1 MTTAPALDGRDRLA
15 LLRFLLTASRAL
27 APHGPTLGRT
37 HALIG
42 AGLTPDEIRQLVHE
56 VYSPLSP
63 DQALAGVADASEP
76 VRHLALALTDEL
88 AHRAE
93 HALWDPDWRAFRN
106 HVDRALPV
114 PEAQRD
120 ALHDLGFS
128 LSYYAP
134 YSRAAIWDLPAL
146 ADAGI
151 DPAVLAAASPNSG
164 AQAVGRM
171 LERQAKDAAQSA
183 TAWDRTDWTLV
194 ALAAL
199 AGVAADLALVR
210 TPADSPLTS
219 RLHALDSRP
228 GKASPDDPAWFQ
240 WFADK
245 AVKWEATSKVPFD
258 RCAAGFDGETRW
270 IDGMYPQ
277 SHRFQTPGHDPALG
291 LFYGVRDILR
301 GTVTAFAF
309 DNASGT
315 HRLVEGEV
323 LSYLEGPGL
332 AQAVLTWA
340 QHLLSDVATPAGL
353 PAPLFSALQFLNVGS
368 LGDNGRTV
376 AEVARWMYLNGYD
389 LRHFATMGLAPAA
402 TEGVLRFGVMAR
414 RYRADGAVTLRLAAD
429 PKYRAMRIAAH
440 GTAAAA
446 NGLRAYLTRN
456 PLAINQAQWLAL
468 GRYALPEAVR
478 WVRAQLRDA
487 PDPLAPLRDAGWL
500 ALGAAARPLVEA
512 ACQPPDAPARARA
525 A

>member
-1 MTTAPALDGRDRLA
+1 MNTAPALTDHDRLA
-15 LLRFLLTASRAL
+15 LTRYLQTASRIV
-27 APHGPTLGRT
+27 APHAPLRVHPVPVTRSGEAAPPHRVGFELRGPLPPDQVF
-37 HALIG
+37 ALI
-42 AGLTPDEIRQLVHE
+42 
-56 VYSPLSP
+56 
-63 DQALAGVADASEP
+63 ADASEP
-76 VRHLALALTDEL
+76 VRHLALALTDEMGFRVQ
-88 AHRAE
+88 HTKNS
-93 HALWDPDWRAFRN
+93 DWYAFRE
-106 HVDRALPV
+106 RAAEVFAASPD
-114 PEAQRD
+114 QRD
-120 ALHDLGFS
+120 AIKNFGAS
-128 LSYYAP
+128 LSILATTG
-134 YSRAAIWDLPAL
+134 YSTARNPARFI
-146 ADAGI
+146 DAGI
-151 DPAVLAAASPNSG
+151 DPAVIAAASPVAG
-164 AQAVGRM
+164 AHAVGQM
-171 LERQAKDAAQSA
+171 LARQAKEATQNA

-199 AGVAADLALVR
+199 VGVATDLALVR
-210 TPADSPLTS
+210 TPATSPITT

-228 GKASPDDPAWFQ
+228 GKTGSDHPAWFQ

-245 AVKWEATSKVPFD
+245 AAWWEATNKVPFD

-301 GTVTAFAF
+301 GDLTAFAF
-309 DNASGT
+309 DNAAGT
-315 HRLVEGEV
+315 HRLVRGRV
-323 LSYLEGPGL
+323 LSHLDGPGL
-332 AQAVLTWA
+332 AEAVLTWA
-340 QHLLSDVATPAGL
+340 RHLLSDVATPAGL

-368 LGDNGRTV
+368 FGDNGRTV

-402 TEGVLRFGVMAR
+402 VEGVLRFGVMVQ
-414 RYRADGAVTLRLAAD
+414 RYRAEGAVTLRLAQD
-429 PKYRAMRIAAH
+429 PKYRAMRLAAH

-478 WVRAQLRDA
+478 WVHGQLRDA
-487 PDPLAPLRDAGWL
+487 PYPLAPLRDAGWL
-500 ALGAAARPLVEA
+500 ALGDSVRPLVEA
-512 ACQPPDAPARARA
+512 ACCAPADSGFARA